1 MEKEFVINST
11 TNGSEIALLENKKLV
26 EFHREKDENSFKV
39 GDVILGKVKKVM
51 PGMNA
56 AFVDVG
62 YEKDAFLHYTDL
74 GADFKTYFNFY
85 KSVRAGNSTHI
96 NDVKTQPQ
104 IDKKGNIKDVL
115 TPKSLIPVQI
125 FKEPISSK
133 GPRLTTEISIAGRFL
148 ILTPF
153 IETIGISKRI
163 AENEERDRLKILLK
177 SLTPKNM
184 GVIVRTAAKGKGAAE
199 LHKDL
204 NNLIGKWEL
213 LLKNLKNANIRD
225 KVLSEIDKSSVLVR
239 DLMSENFKSINVN
252 DPTLA
257 NELEEYMK
265 EIAPNRKNIVN
276 LYKGKAP
283 IFDHFDITRQIKS
296 SFGST
301 VTFGKGPYLVIE
313 HTEALH
319 VIDVNSGH
327 KVALKGDQE
336 SNALAVNIDA
346 ATEVARQLRL
356 RDIGG
361 IVVVDFID
369 MKKATNKK
377 EVYDKM
383 RELLKQDKATTNVL
397 PLSKFNLMQITRE
410 RVRPQIEIA
419 TQEKCPTCNGTGKI
433 EATLLLMDS
442 IDEKVEQLIRNNI
455 QFTLTVHPFIEA
467 YIKKGFLKSPR
478 MQWFFDHKKWV
489 KVQADENLALTEYKF
504 VNLLGNE
511 IEFNH

>member
-85 KSVRAGNSTHI
+85 KSVRAGNNTHI

-115 TPKSLIPVQI
+115 TPKALIPVQI

-199 LHKDL
+199 LHIDL
-204 NNLIGKWEL
+204 NNLLGKWEL
-213 LLKNLKNANIRD
+213 LLKNLKNAI
-225 KVLSEIDKSSVLVR
+225 VR
-239 DLMSENFKSINVN
+239 D
-252 DPTLA
+252 
-257 NELEEYMK
+257 
-265 EIAPNRKNIVN
+265 
-276 LYKGKAP
+276 
-283 IFDHFDITRQIKS
+283 
-296 SFGST
+296 
-301 VTFGKGPYLVIE
+301 
-313 HTEALH
+313 
-319 VIDVNSGH
+319 
-327 KVALKGDQE
+327 
-336 SNALAVNIDA
+336 
-346 ATEVARQLRL
+346 
-356 RDIGG
+356 
-361 IVVVDFID
+361 
-369 MKKATNKK
+369 
-377 EVYDKM
+377 
-383 RELLKQDKATTNVL
+383 
-397 PLSKFNLMQITRE
+397 
-410 RVRPQIEIA
+410 
-419 TQEKCPTCNGTGKI
+419 
-433 EATLLLMDS
+433 
-442 IDEKVEQLIRNNI
+442 
-455 QFTLTVHPFIEA
+455 
-467 YIKKGFLKSPR
+467 
-478 MQWFFDHKKWV
+478 
-489 KVQADENLALTEYKF
+489 
-504 VNLLGNE
+504 
-511 IEFNH
+511 